1 MARTA
6 VDVTDREERESSSES
21 ENPMLCLCCGHD
33 GLEVFHTVRD
43 VPVNNSLLLDSAEEA
58 LTLPVGDLEL
68 GCCVRCG
75 FIQNT
80 AYDASLVD
88 YGDGYED
95 TQAHSEHFVEFATEV
110 SRGLIE
116 NHGLENARTLEIGC
130 GKGDFLRLL
139 CGLTGGSGVGY
150 DPALGP
156 GALETTTDRLDF
168 HAEPYTESTREA
180 ADLVVCRHTLEHI
193 PNVAGFIQ
201 MLRRSLLEQ
210 NPLVFFEVPDT
221 LRILQEGAFWDLY
234 YEHCSYF
241 TGRTLQW
248 LFASQGFDVLDQTLG
263 FDDQYLLVEARPSS
277 GTVDSILIEE
287 HAKLI
292 AGEARAYADRVEK
305 MRDAR
310 KSRIM
315 SWRLEDR
322 TRVIWGAGSKAVGY
336 LAATGV
342 AASIS
347 AVVDINPRKRGR
359 FLPGSALR
367 VVSPDDLMDVDPD
380 VVIAMNPVY
389 VSEITNDLRSRG
401 LNAEVVAV

>member
-1 MARTA
+1 MQ
-6 VDVTDREERESSSES
+6 
-21 ENPMLCLCCGHD
+21 CLCCGHD
-33 GLEVFHTVRD
+33 SLELFHTVRG

-58 LTLPVGDLEL
+58 RTLPVGDLDL

-80 AYDASLVD
+80 AFDSSLVD

-95 TQAHSEHFVEFATEV
+95 TQAHSGHFVEFATEL

-116 NHGLENARTLEIGC
+116 RHGLENSRTLEIGC

-139 CGLTGGSGVGY
+139 CGLTGGPGVGY

-193 PNVAGFIQ
+193 PNVAGFVG
-201 MLRRSLLEQ
+201 MLRNSLHEET
-210 NPLVFFEVPDT
+210 PVVFFEVPDT
-221 LRILQEGAFWDLY
+221 LRILREGAFWDLY

-241 TGRTLQW
+241 TGPTLQW
-248 LFASQGFDVLDQTLG
+248 LFASQGFEVLDQTLG
-263 FDDQYLLVEARPSS
+263 FNDQYLLLEARPSR
-277 GTVDSILIEE
+277 GTADTIPMDE
-287 HAKLI
+287 HASFI
-292 AGEARAYADRVEK
+292 RNEARAFADRVEE
-305 MRDAR
+305 MRNAW

-315 SWRLEDR
+315 GWRLEGR
-322 TRVIWGAGSKAVGY
+322 TMVIWGAGSKAVGY

-342 AASIS
+342 GASIS

-367 VVSPDDLMDVDPD
+367 VISPDDLLDMDPD

-389 VSEITNDLRSRG
+389 ESEITNDLRSRG